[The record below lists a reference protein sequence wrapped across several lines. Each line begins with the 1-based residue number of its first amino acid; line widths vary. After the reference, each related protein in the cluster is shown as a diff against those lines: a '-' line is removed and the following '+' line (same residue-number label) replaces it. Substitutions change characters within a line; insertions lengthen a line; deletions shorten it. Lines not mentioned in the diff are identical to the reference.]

1 MRKLAI
7 LIPIAMVGVYVAHE
21 VATGSESQSDT
32 VWVAEAPV
40 APVAPVAPLPPVA
53 PVAPT
58 APVAPVAHVTHV
70 EPVTAPAP
78 GVVASAIAEQ
88 AALAG
93 VTIQLPELEQ
103 LDVEFLN
110 QLTVSAAARAEF
122 AANLDG
128 FLEAFEHLGDEVD
141 GEAMAI
147 TGSVLAELAASLE
160 GYVKVAT
167 KDGNL
172 VLIADT
178 NKQRRH

>member
-7 LIPIAMVGVYVAHE
+7 LVPIAMVGVYVAHE
-21 VATGSESQSDT
+21 VASGSESQSHT
-32 VWVAEAPV
+32 VSVAEAPV
-40 APVAPVAPLPPVA
+40 APAAPVAPLPPVA
-53 PVAPT
+53 PVAPVAPA
-58 APVAPVAHVTHV
+58 APVAPVVHV
-70 EPVTAPAP
+70 EPVTAPTPALA
-78 GVVASAIAEQ
+78 ASAIAER

-93 VTIQLPELEQ
+93 VTIQLSELER
-103 LDVEFLN
+103 LDAEFLN

-147 TGSVLAELAASLE
+147 AGSVLAELAASLE

-167 KDGNL
+167 KEGNL

-178 NKQRRH
+178 NKQRRR